1 MTRIEILKRAI
12 ELKKQAILIFK
23 EQETF
28 KIKLLQSEIK
38 RLEDEQI

>member
-1 MTRIEILKRAI
+1 MTRIEILKRVI
-12 ELKKQAILIFK
+12 ELKKQAIVVFE

-28 KIKLLQSEIK
+28 KISLLQSEIK